1 MHRLKSRLLKG
12 EDVIGPF
19 IKLTSPALVEIFG
32 LAGFDFVI
40 IDAEHG
46 PFNMETA
53 ENLIR
58 AAELVNISPV
68 VRVRCNDPSLISR
81 ALDLNAEGIIVP
93 QVTTAEEAGAVV
105 RAARFAPEG
114 ERGVCRYVRA
124 SGYTHEEKFSY
135 FKRANR
141 ETVVIIIIEGA
152 TGIENLDDILA
163 QPGVDSIFIGPYDLS
178 QSLGLPGQIKHRLV
192 KQKMQQVVERARK
205 AKISV
210 GTFVEDIA
218 SAKEWMEMGV
228 QFIAYK
234 VDTGIIYQA
243 AREIVDQLKQD

>member
-12 EDVIGPF
+12 EKVIGPF
-19 IKLTSPALVEIFG
+19 MKLTSPALVEIFG
-32 LAGFDFVI
+32 LAGFDFMI

-58 AAELVNISPV
+58 AAELVKISSI
-68 VRVRCNDPSLISR
+68 VRVRSNDGSLISR
-81 ALDLNAEGIIVP
+81 ALDLGAEGIIVP
-93 QVTTAEEAGAVV
+93 QVTSAEDARAVV

-124 SGYTHEEKFSY
+124 SGYTHEEKYSY

-152 TGIENLDDILA
+152 EGVENLDEILKLR
-163 QPGVDSIFIGPYDLS
+163 GIDSIFIGPYDLS
-178 QSLGLPGQIKHRLV
+178 QSLGLPGQIKHSLV
-192 KQKMQQVVERARK
+192 VQKMQQVVERARD
-205 AKISV
+205 ANIAV

-218 SAKEWMEMGV
+218 SAREWMEMGV
-228 QFIAYK
+228 QFIAYR

-243 AREIVDQLKQD
+243 AREIVEQVKQD